1 MLKLRDYQDAIS
13 TQAALLLER
22 YNICYLAMECRTGKT
37 LTAFAVAI
45 KYGAKSVL
53 MVSKVKALP
62 NIRAAWNLEGSVKMD
77 DVKDA
82 VTDFFTNVFLLRK
95 AVGRMLRGEEV

>member
-1 MLKLRDYQDAIS
+1 MNAGNIAVPKFDGTVRVIPKEEVDAIYDMMEGLGGEE
-13 TQAALLLER
+13 AL
-22 YNICYLAMECRTGKT
+22 A
-37 LTAFAVAI
+37 LT
-45 KYGAKSVL
+45 
-53 MVSKVKALP
+53 M
-62 NIRAAWNLEGSVKMD
+62 AAWNLEGSVKMD